1 MQSPHNDSFSKGEET
16 HFGCNI
22 WKQFCYQES
31 VFPNLFSL
39 FLFQKVLFSISF
51 LTRIFSFLK
60 IVFTFFFYKKVLFS
74 IFFFPFLI
82 RKFSFKIVF
91 TFTWQE
97 SFVFYFCLTSFEAGS
112 GGWVSELQ
120 SSFSLSPP
128 PSYCLPGLAS
138 VGGAWVRASVG
149 LQVTRPTD
157 SIFDL

>member
-1 MQSPHNDSFSKGEET
+1 MTKACMQSPHNDSFSKGEET

-60 IVFTFFFYKKVLFS
+60 IVFTFFFARKFCSLSFFLKLFSLLLGKKVLFS

-82 RKFSFKIVF
+82 RKFFFKIVF

-112 GGWVSELQ
+112 GG
-120 SSFSLSPP
+120 
-128 PSYCLPGLAS
+128 
-138 VGGAWVRASVG
+138 
-149 LQVTRPTD
+149 
-157 SIFDL
+157 